1 MNEKTIWNFLKSNG
15 LNDYGAAGLM
25 GNLFAESGLKPNNLQ
40 NSYEEPLGMN
50 DNAYVAA
57 VDSGNYTRFADD
69 RAGFGLA
76 QWTYPSRKKALLAF
90 CKAQGASIGNLDA
103 QLKFLMKELSESY
116 PDVLRVLQSATSVLE
131 ASNAVL
137 FNFERP
143 ANQSKGVQDKRC
155 SYGMSYYNKYA
166 GKGETE
172 IHMSNSPLVT
182 YTGLTFNCNSPR
194 NHVIDRLTIH
204 CFVGQVNAK
213 RGCQVFQNSTASSC
227 NYVVGCDGSIGLSV
241 EEKNRSWCTSSRE
254 NDHRAITIE
263 CASDNFHP
271 YAVTDKAYAAL
282 LDLVTDICR
291 RNGKAKLLWFES
303 KEKSLA
309 YMPKDGEMLMTVHR
323 WYANKACPGDWLYQR
338 HDKIMDE
345 VNARLAKDGEC
356 AKNDESE
363 ALEMNITKEELKA
376 MIRETVVEVYNEMNP
391 LYEDIK
397 DVPDYWKATAQKLL
411 DAEAVNGGTSKEVCA
426 TDLNL
431 RRETLKAAII
441 SSLYHDFTETD
452 GAEHE

>member
-1 MNEKTIWNFLKSNG
+1 MNEATIWNFLKSKG

-25 GNLFAESGLKPNNLQ
+25 GNLFAESGLKPSNLQ
-40 NSYEEPLGMN
+40 NSYENVLNMN
-50 DNAYVAA
+50 DNAYVSA
-57 VDSGNYTRFADD
+57 VDSGSYTNFVDD

-90 CKAQGASIGNLDA
+90 CKAAGASIGDLDA
-103 QLKFLMKELSESY
+103 QLKFLWKELSESF
-116 PDVLRVLQSATSVLE
+116 PGVLSVLKSATSVSE

-137 FNFERP
+137 LDFERP
-143 ANQSKGVQDKRC
+143 ANRSKGVQDKRC
-155 SYGMSYYNKYA
+155 SYGRGYYDKYA
-166 GKGETE
+166 KEGVAED
-172 IHMSNSPLVT
+172 IMSNSPLVT

-194 NHVIDRLTIH
+194 NHAIDRLTIH

-213 RGCQVFQNSTASSC
+213 RGCEVFQNSTAASC
-227 NYVVGCDGSIGLSV
+227 NYVVGFDGSVGLSV
-241 EEKNRSWCTSSRE
+241 EEKNRSWCTSSKE

-271 YAVTDKAYAAL
+271 YAVTEKAYAAL

-291 RNGKAKLLWFES
+291 RNGKTKLVWFGD
-303 KEKSLA
+303 KKKSLA
-309 YMPKDGEMLMTVHR
+309 YTPKADEMVMTVHR

-338 HDKIMDE
+338 HNEIMSE
-345 VNARLAKDGEC
+345 INSRLTKEQET

-363 ALEMNITKEELKA
+363 VLEMNITKDELKA
-376 MIRETVVEVYNEMNP
+376 LIRETVVEVYNEMNP

-397 DVPDYWKATAQKLL
+397 DVPGYWKGTAQKLL
-411 DAEAVNGGTSKEVCA
+411 DAEAVNGGTNKEVCA

-441 SSLYHDFTETD
+441 ASLYHDYEAAE
-452 GAEHE
+452 GAEQE